1 MEARINPTLT
11 YLFFLYVDSF
21 MEYKQILIVRND
33 LKMGKGKIAGQCA
46 HASLAAY
53 EKTKIKEPN
62 WLEEWK
68 EQGQAKIVVKV
79 GSKEELLE
87 WFEKLKNLFP
97 CALIKDA
104 GRTQIASGEATC
116 VGVGPAPENELNKFT
131 KDLKLL

>member
-1 MEARINPTLT
+1 MFGVQTIKFGSELEV
-11 YLFFLYVDSF
+11 Y

-33 LKMGKGKIAGQCA
+33 LKMGKGKIAAQCS

-53 EKTKIKEPN
+53 EKALKKEPE
-62 WLEEWK
+62 WVEAWK
-68 EQGQAKIVVKV
+68 EHGQAKIVVKV
-79 GSKEELLE
+79 DSKEELLI